1 MSLRFGPKKIKK
13 WLENGIDVYAYFNND
28 VAGFAVENAKTLAKM
43 VSSWVGQV
51 FNWHVVCNWKISYL
65 F

>member
-43 VSSWVGQV
+43 VSS
-51 FNWHVVCNWKISYL
+51 
-65 F
+65 

>member
-1 MSLRFGPKKIKK
+1 MFLNIEILSLRFGPKKIKK

-43 VSSWVGQV
+43 VSS
-51 FNWHVVCNWKISYL
+51 
-65 F
+65 

>member
-1 MSLRFGPKKIKK
+1 MVKAAVMFLNIEIMSLRFGPKKIKK

-43 VSSWVGQV
+43 VSS
-51 FNWHVVCNWKISYL
+51 
-65 F
+65 